1 MRIVGDGTEK
11 ANALHFVRRPAHLDI
26 VRKPAYNCAMDDEDI
41 TAHMMIGALT
51 SIISW
56 EGRRRVTAAMHA
68 QGFDDYRA
76 SYDDV
81 FRFLRAEGSWVTEL
95 AELAQVTR
103 QSMSEMIIE
112 LERRGY
118 VERTPDPT
126 DRRAVLIRRTA
137 RGWRVNEVAR
147 EVVQEAQQAWAALVG
162 EEEYAHM
169 LASLRRIVRS
179 IALPAAG
186 RASLRSMK
194 QRQTNRTQESARD
207 TARHEEDPL

>member
-1 MRIVGDGTEK
+1 
-11 ANALHFVRRPAHLDI
+11 
-26 VRKPAYNCAMDDEDI
+26 MDDENF

-56 EGRRRVTAAMHA
+56 EGRRRVTAALHA

-81 FRFLRAEGSWVTEL
+81 FRFLRADGSRVTEL

-126 DRRAVLIRRTA
+126 DRRAVLIHRTA

-147 EVVQEAQQAWAALVG
+147 QVVQEAQQTWGALIG
-162 EEEYAHM
+162 EEEYARM
-169 LASLRRIVRS
+169 LASLRRIVAS
-179 IALPAAG
+179 IELPAAG
-186 RASLRSMK
+186 TASLRSIR
-194 QRQTNRTQESARD
+194 QRQSNRMREMAPD
-207 TARHEEDPL
+207 TARHEEEET